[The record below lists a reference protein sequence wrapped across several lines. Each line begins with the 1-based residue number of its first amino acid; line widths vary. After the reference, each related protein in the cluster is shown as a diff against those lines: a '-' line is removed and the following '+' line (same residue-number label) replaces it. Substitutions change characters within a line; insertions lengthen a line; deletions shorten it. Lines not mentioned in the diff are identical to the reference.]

1 MNFLYKRESWKRDL
15 NGWIRNYIKF
25 SISDQPYLNICFE
38 FTHFYFGF
46 TSFVNKIIYHK
57 LSIYCSICFFTRM
70 LLLFSI
76 FYNYVWKSLRPPMQK
91 KALHVTIKKDRN
103 KILSLNAHDNS
114 VLLFWNHL
122 LGEIL
127 PKRA

>member
-1 MNFLYKRESWKRDL
+1 
-15 NGWIRNYIKF
+15 
-25 SISDQPYLNICFE
+25 
-38 FTHFYFGF
+38 
-46 TSFVNKIIYHK
+46 
-57 LSIYCSICFFTRM
+57 
-70 LLLFSI
+70 
-76 FYNYVWKSLRPPMQK
+76 MQE
-91 KALHVTIKKDRN
+91 KALHVRIKKDKN